1 MPFEFLLTPNESLY
15 NSPQKDMVFQSH
27 IWIYTIL
34 EGWKF
39 WNVECRWY
47 TGQSWQ
53 LYFHWRSCILL
64 CENLLTPLWSLTFYE
79 QMAREYKLKNCGP
92 FPPLCAPKIG
102 EHKSI
107 NTIEKALWKVINPSL
122 DKLMEGNWECICNSY
137 RRQIILWVLNIRVKV
152 TYGGRR
158 GYLKTQES
166 ASRIF
171 PFSFFLPFIQLD
183 GNDAWT

>member
-1 MPFEFLLTPNESLY
+1 MVYWTELTVIYSLALL
-15 NSPQKDMVFQSH
+15 H
-27 IWIYTIL
+27 
-34 EGWKF
+34 
-39 WNVECRWY
+39 
-47 TGQSWQ
+47 
-53 LYFHWRSCILL
+53 
-64 CENLLTPLWSLTFYE
+64 TPLWKPSYPFMEFDILWA
-79 QMAREYKLKNCGP
+79 MAREYKLKNCGP

-102 EHKSI
+102 EHTSI

-137 RRQIILWVLNIRVKV
+137 RRQIILRVLNIRVKV

-171 PFSFFLPFIQLD
+171 PFLSFCPLYNLMEMTHER
-183 GNDAWT
+183 NNVK